1 MIPQNIIDSIIDVAN
16 IVTTIS
22 DYVKLT
28 KAGANH
34 KCVCPFHDDTDA
46 SLVVSP
52 SKKMWKC
59 FGCGEGGNVIT
70 FLQKHENIS
79 FPEAVKML
87 GKEYNIEVPEKEL
100 TPEEKEELNKRDSQ
114 LIAVSAGQTY
124 FTNHRSDDAIVNY
137 LKERKVSIEAME
149 HFGYGFA
156 PKDFTALTNQL
167 TQKGFATKTLIEV
180 GLTNQKE
187 TKLYDRFIN
196 RLTFPYFNLSGHII
210 GFTGRDLAKDSTV
223 KYLNSPDTPLF
234 SKGEVLFGLFQ
245 ARKYISQLDKVYLV
259 EGQFDVVAMYEAGY
273 ANTVCGSGTALTV
286 KQAQLIRKFTN
297 NVTIIYDGDA
307 AGMKASIRN
316 TDILLAAGI
325 NVRAVLLPEGQD
337 PDTFIKEQ
345 GKKEFNKWLLKH
357 EVDFIT
363 FIYTAFNAELN
374 DPIRKTEITKLIAQS
389 IAMVPDK
396 LKRNNFINNLSV
408 RFNADEKL
416 LTQLVESSHTPKRPV
431 EQINQTDPGIY
442 GINDAKEFIRSGR
455 NEISVTADTKIYST
469 DWGAEPTVFVVGQP
483 STAEIQELRS
493 LSPVVVC
500 RDKIKIEDD
509 LKEPP
514 ILELLLT
521 LQSHGFNVSIKTI
534 TVTITEEVDK
544 PTGEVKTN
552 RTEKEETFSLL
563 EFYVMLYSQFASG
576 TDIQKRTAIE
586 RSAKMISYADSITRT
601 MNMKDYAAMLG
612 VTKGGLEEIVKPH
625 INVRLAESKFKNDFN
640 PEDDEGPF
648 SFNPSKLPEYVEADP
663 EMHKIYQYHN
673 FFPLLDAKK
682 RKVAY
687 IFKNKDTFMRVGNFY
702 IEPLLHVYDQNADL
716 NKRIVEITQRRTKHP
731 FYMEWVSK
739 DMISMQSFRQ
749 RIANETDMY
758 FSNGS
763 QDYLDS
769 INESWEGKFRRCS
782 ELHMYGYHNE
792 DFFAF
797 SNAIYHKHED
807 KWELQLVDDLG
818 LVTHKEENFYI
829 PAFSKIYENERRN
842 SDKYYL
848 DRFVMYREPTNPIS
862 FEKWASLMNEV
873 YKENDNGKWAILYM
887 FMCAFRSDIF
897 EVDRIFTALFFIG
910 PTGSG
915 KSEIAYS
922 IRSIFQSAEAPLF
935 NLNQGTAAAMFT
947 LMEKYRDIPVIMDE
961 YNDVQIEDVKFQGLK
976 AAVYDGEGKQ
986 KRKDASTKE
995 LDASEINSPLI
1006 ICGQEAPQKDDNSLS
1021 NRSIIR
1027 NVPKKDNRT
1036 DHEDAIFKELKDYQ
1050 RAGLQNILLR
1060 VLQLR
1065 PIFRANYT
1073 RIQRQQYKLLRDTVR
1088 PSITNSDGLSRIL
1101 NTYSM
1106 FMATAKLIEEHTSL
1120 KLPFTRDEF
1129 FDIAK
1134 EELIK
1139 QVESISTSN
1148 RMFTFFS
1155 TIGYLIDSG
1164 HVREGRDFKI
1174 EQPGKLTLRKQ
1185 GKETYEHNLKPED
1198 TQVLHISLENVYREY
1213 QRTIGYRE
1221 ALTKTSLLAYL
1232 SSNEAWIG
1240 STRST
1245 RFRWKE
1251 SVETTSGIRHQQDY
1265 DEAVVDPTMR
1275 RVMIEKQKVTSSI
1288 VLNYDILK
1296 ELLDVDFERNVE
1308 VEEEHVK
1315 TEEEIA
1321 DEIVAKLDREIE
1333 NEKMF

>member
-1 MIPQNIIDSIIDVAN
+1 MVPQNIIDNIIDKAD

-22 DYVKLT
+22 DFVTLK

-34 KCVCPFHDDTDA
+34 KCVCPFHEDKDA

-70 FLQKHENIS
+70 FLQKHESVS
-79 FPEAVKML
+79 FPEAVKTL
-87 GKEYNIEVPEKEL
+87 GKTYNIEVPQKEL
-100 TPEEKEELNKRDSQ
+100 TDQEREQLNERESQ
-114 LIAVSAGQTY
+114 LIAVDAAQQY
-124 FTNHRSDDAIVNY
+124 FMGHRQDYEIKEY
-137 LKERKVSIEAME
+137 LKTRNASVKALE

-180 GLTNQKE
+180 GLTNKKDV
-187 TKLYDRFIN
+187 KLYDRFIN
-196 RLTFPYFNLSGHII
+196 RLTFPYHSMNGNII
-210 GFTGRDLAKDSTV
+210 GYTGRDIDSASTV
-223 KYLNSPDTPLF
+223 KYMNSPDTPLF
-234 SKGEVLFGLFQ
+234 SKGEVLFGMYQ
-245 ARKYISQLDKVYLV
+245 ARKSISQLDKAYLV
-259 EGQFDVVAMYEAGY
+259 EGQFDVVAMFEAGHT
-273 ANTVCGSGTALTV
+273 NTVCGSGTALTV
-286 KQAQLIRKFTN
+286 KQAQLIRRFTN

-316 TDILLAAGI
+316 TDILLSAGL
-325 NVRAVLLPEGQD
+325 NVRAVLLPEKQD
-337 PDTFIKEQ
+337 PDSFIKEV
-345 GKKEFNKWLLKH
+345 GHKEFNKWLLKH

-363 FIYTAFNAELN
+363 FIYTAYIEELN
-374 DPIRKTEITKLIAQS
+374 DPIRKTEVTKLIAQS
-389 IAMVPDK
+389 IAMVPDA
-396 LKRNNFINNLSV
+396 LHRQNYINNLSV
-408 RFNADEKL
+408 RFNADTAT
-416 LTQLVESSHTPKRPV
+416 LTQLVESAHKPKQKSALANPTK
-431 EQINQTDPGIY
+431 EGIY
-442 GINDAKEFIRSGR
+442 GIADAKEFLVGDRK
-455 NEISVTADTKIYST
+455 ELTVTCDTKIYSN
-469 DWGAEPTVFVVGQP
+469 DWGAQPTVFVVGTP
-483 STAEIQELRS
+483 SMADVQELRS
-493 LSPVVVC
+493 LSPVVIC
-500 RDKIKIEDD
+500 RDKIELKSDMIEP
-509 LKEPP
+509 E
-514 ILELLLT
+514 ILELLLVLQTSGFTVAVET
-521 LQSHGFNVSIKTI
+521 LTVSHDE
-534 TVTITEEVDK
+534 TVNK
-544 PTGEVKTN
+544 QTGEVDVK
-552 RTEKEETFSLL
+552 RVEKIETFSLL
-563 EFYVMLYSQFASG
+563 DFYVALYSQFSNG
-576 TDIQKRTAIE
+576 TNNERKTAIE
-586 RSAKMISYADSITRT
+586 RTAKLISFAESTVRAFKI
-601 MNMKDYAAMLG
+601 KDYAAALG
-612 VTKGGLEEIVKPH
+612 ITKGDLETIIKPH
-625 INVRLAESKFKNDFN
+625 IDLRLAENKFKSDFH
-640 PEDDEGPF
+640 PGEDDPSF
-648 SFNPSKLPEYVEADP
+648 SFDSTNAPEYITEDP
-663 EMHKIYQYHN
+663 EMNRIYEYLN
-673 FFPLLDAKK
+673 FFPLMDAKQ
-682 RKVAY
+682 RKVCY
-687 IFKNKDTFMRVGNFY
+687 MFKNKKTFTRVGNFY

-716 NKRIVEITQRRTKHP
+716 NKRIVEITQRRSKHP

-763 QDYLDS
+763 QEYLDA
-769 INESWEGKFRRCS
+769 INESWEGKFSRCS
-782 ELHMYGYHNE
+782 ELHMYGYHPE

-797 SNAIYHKHED
+797 SNAVYHKEGD
-807 KWELQLVDDLG
+807 QWKIQMVSDLG
-818 LVTHKEENFYI
+818 LVSHNEENFYI

-848 DRFVMYREPTNPIS
+848 DRFIMYRQPTNPIS

-873 YKENDNGKWAILYM
+873 YKENDNGKWGILYM

-961 YNDVQIEDVKFQGLK
+961 YNDAQIDDVKFQGLK

-1006 ICGQEAPQKDDNSLS
+1006 ICGQESPQRDDNSLS

-1036 DHEDAIFKELKDYQ
+1036 DHEDSIFKELKDYQ
-1050 RAGLQNILLR
+1050 RSGLQNILLE

-1065 PIFRANYT
+1065 PTFKANYT
-1073 RIQRQQYKLLRDTVR
+1073 RIQRSEYKRLRDTVR

-1106 FMATAKLIEEHTSL
+1106 FMATCKLLEEHSTM
-1120 KLPFTRDEF
+1120 KLPFTSEEF
-1129 FDIAK
+1129 FVIAQK
-1134 EELIK
+1134 ELIK

-1155 TIGYLIDSG
+1155 TIGYLIDNG
-1164 HVREGRDFKI
+1164 KVKEGRDFKI
-1174 EQPGKLTLRKQ
+1174 EQPGKITLKKQ
-1185 GKETYEHNLKPED
+1185 GSETYQHNLEPAD
-1198 TQVLHISLENVYREY
+1198 MRILHINLENVYREY
-1213 QRTIGYRE
+1213 SSTIGYRE
-1221 ALTKTSLLAYL
+1221 SLTKMSLLSYL
-1232 SSNEAWIG
+1232 QSNEAWIG

-1245 RFRWKE
+1245 RFAWKE
-1251 SVETTSGIRHQQDY
+1251 SVETTSGIRNQNDY
-1265 DEAVVDPTMR
+1265 NESAVDPTMR
-1275 RVMIEKQKVTSSI
+1275 RIMVTKTKVTSSI

-1308 VEEEHVK
+1308 EEAPL
-1315 TEEEIA
+1315 TEEEQA
-1321 DEIVAKLDREIE
+1321 DKVMAELEQG
-1333 NEKMF
+1333 NNGEKQF